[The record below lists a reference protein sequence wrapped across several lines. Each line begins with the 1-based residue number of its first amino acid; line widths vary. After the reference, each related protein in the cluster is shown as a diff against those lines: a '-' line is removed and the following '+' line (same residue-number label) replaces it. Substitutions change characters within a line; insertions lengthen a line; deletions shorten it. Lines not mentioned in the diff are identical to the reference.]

1 MFKTGETDLLKPEM
15 ERLMHANN
23 PAHLDFVQ
31 VRVYTTVPMK
41 PRTAQKTPKE
51 DIIWIS
57 CVKILGSPEKKNVI
71 CCIIRVIFRNV

>member
-1 MFKTGETDLLKPEM
+1 M
-15 ERLMHANN
+15 ERLMQANN
-23 PAHLDFVQ
+23 PAHLDFVK

-57 CVKILGSPEKKNVI
+57 NVKILGSPEKK
-71 CCIIRVIFRNV
+71 CHLLHYQGYFR

>member
-1 MFKTGETDLLKPEM
+1 M
-15 ERLMHANN
+15 ERLMQANN
-23 PAHLDFVQ
+23 PAHLDFVK

-57 CVKILGSPEKKNVI
+57 NVKILGSPEKNVI
-71 CCIIRVIFRNV
+71 CCIIRVIFGNV